1 MTNLRHVLLA
11 PRFSILLAVVSVTFS
26 LVYIVLSEPIVH
38 GEERPAT
45 TPNLTPGMMPA
56 AAGAPASGN
65 PDSKPNGKP
74 DGNPTATTDQKK
86 PVDETAASS
95 DLVKRPIMPPEAP
108 NKRELDVRQDQ
119 DGMVQFQFRNQA
131 WPDVLKWLAETS
143 QMSLDWQELPGDYIN
158 LSTQRP
164 YSIVETRDLFNRHL
178 LARGFTLLE
187 IDGVIQVGKT
197 DKINSALVPKVL
209 PEDLDALPP
218 HRFVRCSFP
227 LDTLLVEEIVE
238 EFKSLLSTNG
248 KLIAL
253 HSTNRLEAMDAAGN
267 LQEIKRVLI
276 DEQSEDVRQQ
286 LAREFPLQYVRSD
299 EVKVQLEGFLGIT
312 KQAAPAVTNPRQM
325 EAMQQQMMQQ
335 QQQMMQQQQ
344 MQKGGKG
351 EGQGGS
357 PNKRPSEI
365 YLVSNPRQ
373 NSIIVHAPPNK
384 MAIVAA
390 FIKRIDVPN
399 EGANSFRQLEQ
410 RLKVYRLSS
419 LSPKQLVASL
429 IAMDALEPTTRLEVD
444 EENNA
449 IIAHASLADQYAIQ
463 QVIERL
469 DGSART
475 FDVLQLRR
483 LRAEDVAGTIK
494 FLMGVK
500 DNKDENKSS
509 RRSYSYYDPF
519 GQGSDDKKKKDDS
532 FRVGANIEDNQILLW
547 ANEVEREE
555 INKLLIKLGE
565 IPPEGSQGNPFRL
578 IEGSRAAET
587 KEYLEAIK
595 KKWQSISPGSQLILP
610 DASEYDAPYT
620 VPVEQ
625 MNEEKSPPKDKPSGT
640 PQPDI
645 SSEKKGDQPKPG
657 TASTSAPT
665 ASSAS
670 TESPSNLAKSTKRP
684 KNSSS
689 EKLVQTQNPSTN
701 PPVEIEFDVDGN
713 LVLKSRDI
721 EALNKL
727 ESLMLRDAPPKKPY
741 DVFEVKNTRAS
752 WIVLNLED
760 YFKEDKKK
768 DNDRD
773 SFYRFLFFDESPDK
787 KNEDPQLGKKRA
799 MRFIS
804 DNDTNTI
811 VAIGASNAEKQLIKE
826 LIELWDTPDT
836 KKAKDARYTKL
847 VSVQYSRADA
857 IEQAIK
863 DAYRDFLSQNDKAF
877 DRGAEQGGKG
887 REEKRDAGSSTRKF
901 SLGVDTLTNTIVVS
915 AEGEDFLKVICDM
928 INELDMAAK
937 PSGVVQV
944 LELNAN
950 GPTTKSME
958 KALKA
963 LLESS
968 KKSPNP
974 NANQNNQGQP
984 NQNGGQQNS
993 GEGRGRNSRD

>member
-1 MTNLRHVLLA
+1 MTNFGHVRLLSNLGN
-11 PRFSILLAVVSVTFS
+11 FLAVALIAFAVVCDSRSTS
-26 LVYIVLSEPIVH
+26 PLR
-38 GEERPAT
+38 GEERPDAEA
-45 TPNLTPGMMPA
+45 TPNPGK
-56 AAGAPASGN
+56 
-65 PDSKPNGKP
+65 PDSKQEGKP
-74 DGNPTATTDQKK
+74 PVPADGTK
-86 PVDETAASS
+86 PADGTPPNS
-95 DLVKRPIMPPEAP
+95 DLVKRPVSPPEPP
-108 NKRELDVRQDQ
+108 NKRELDIRPDQ

-143 QMSLDWQELPGDYIN
+143 QMSLDWQELPSDYIN

-187 IDGVIQVGKT
+187 IDGMLQVGKT

-209 PEDLDALPP
+209 PEELDALPP

-248 KLIAL
+248 KLIPL

-286 LAREFPLQYVRSD
+286 LAREFLLEHVRSD
-299 EVKVQLEGFLGIT
+299 EVKIQLEGFLGIA
-312 KQAAPAVTNPRQM
+312 KQAAPAMSNNRQM

-335 QQQMMQQQQ
+335 QQQMMQQQ
-344 MQKGGKG
+344 MQNAGKG
-351 EGQGGS
+351 EGQGGAAK
-357 PNKRPSEI
+357 KRATDI

-390 FIKRIDVPN
+390 FIQRIDVPN

-410 RLKVYRLSS
+410 RLKVYRLAS

-463 QVIERL
+463 QVIDRL

-500 DNKDENKSS
+500 DSKDDNKSS
-509 RRSYSYYDPF
+509 RRSFSYYDPF
-519 GQGSDDKKKKDDS
+519 GQGNDEKKKKEDS

-547 ANEVEREE
+547 ANEVELEE

-565 IPPEGSQGNPFRL
+565 IPPEGSQGNPFRV

-587 KEYLEAIK
+587 KDYLEAIR
-595 KKWQSISPGSQLILP
+595 KKWQSLAPGSQLILP
-610 DASEYDAPYT
+610 DDSEYDTPYIGPT
-620 VPVEQ
+620 
-625 MNEEKSPPKDKPSGT
+625 DKPQIDPKNATEQSAPNNKT
-640 PQPDI
+640 NDAPNTDSP
-645 SSEKKGDQPKPG
+645 SEKPDDAPKQREVSP
-657 TASTSAPT
+657 SAPT
-665 ASSAS
+665 AWS
-670 TESPSNLAKSTKRP
+670 EHLKNPSHVATTTQGSKHYPNER
-684 KNSSS
+684 
-689 EKLVQTQNPSTN
+689 LVQTEAPATN
-701 PPVEIEFDVDGN
+701 SPVEIDFDADGN
-713 LVLKSRDI
+713 LVLKSQDI
-721 EALNKL
+721 DALNKL

-741 DVFEVKNTRAS
+741 DVFEVKNTRAT

-760 YFKEDKKK
+760 YFKEEKKK
-768 DNDRD
+768 DNQGD
-773 SFYRFLFFDESPDK
+773 SFLRYLFFDETPEK

-811 VAIGASNAEKQLIKE
+811 VAIGASNAERQLIKE

-847 VSVQYSRADA
+847 VPIQYSRAEA

-877 DRGAEQGGKG
+877 DRGTEQGGKG
-887 REEKRDAGSSTRKF
+887 REEKRDTGSSTRKF

-944 LELNAN
+944 LELNGN

-963 LLESS
+963 LLESA
-968 KKSPNP
+968 KKTPNP
-974 NANQNNQGQP
+974 NTNQNNQGQP

-993 GEGRGRNSRD
+993 GEGRGGNSRD